1 MRSGLYEMK
10 GRKGMTYLKERELIC
25 RLGQKMW
32 QLGWVA
38 ANDGNLSLRLEGNH
52 FLVTPTGV
60 SKGEMTPEMLVV
72 VDSSGEVLEPS
83 CFPPSSETP
92 LHLRCY
98 QDRPDIGGICHA
110 HPVAATA
117 FACARVPLDCN
128 FLAEARMNLGQVPV
142 TPYAPNGTEALCR
155 AVAPYLT
162 GHNALLLANH
172 GALTLGGSLEEAYYR
187 METLEHTARICLN
200 LPLLGGGVPLSGME
214 QNPI

>member
-72 VDSSGEVLEPS
+72 VDSSGEV
-83 CFPPSSETP
+83 
-92 LHLRCY
+92 
-98 QDRPDIGGICHA
+98 
-110 HPVAATA
+110 
-117 FACARVPLDCN
+117 
-128 FLAEARMNLGQVPV
+128 
-142 TPYAPNGTEALCR
+142 
-155 AVAPYLT
+155 
-162 GHNALLLANH
+162 
-172 GALTLGGSLEEAYYR
+172 
-187 METLEHTARICLN
+187 
-200 LPLLGGGVPLSGME
+200 
-214 QNPI
+214 